1 MIIEIKKYK
10 SIIKEKKKKHDKK
23 TMLRKYN
30 FSAIEVII
38 LRLNRFICYKIYEV
52 YEILWD
58 EKRNK
63 KSWNFYGIHYI
74 KAMETYCV
82 SCKKYTATENSNVRK
97 TKQNRLVLLSNFAIF
112 NKKKSTNSC
121 ERIKKYRE
129 TGNLKHLCGNKLKKP
144 RTISDEILKEKTYE
158 IRRNRNYVGYQRAL
172 GLY

>member
-1 MIIEIKKYK
+1 
-10 SIIKEKKKKHDKK
+10 
-23 TMLRKYN
+23 
-30 FSAIEVII
+30 
-38 LRLNRFICYKIYEV
+38 
-52 YEILWD
+52 
-58 EKRNK
+58 
-63 KSWNFYGIHYI
+63 
-74 KAMETYCV
+74 METYCV

-112 NKKKSTNSC
+112 NKKKSTKSC